1 MDDRKIIIILLVIII
16 IILAAGLIM
25 MAPSLNKEGC
35 NLTISQENVQAGD
48 NLIVSLKD
56 LNGNAI
62 SDETIHI
69 KLESENNT
77 PIEKDIKTNS
87 KGIAKLKL
95 SKTGQYTVIGKF
107 DGNEEFKSGSAREI
121 VDVVEASKTS
131 SDSQHTIS
139 VVPEFDKT
147 VKKADGEYTVEA
159 TKWRGGSV
167 GGFEVSLYKNGQ
179 LMDRNSYQSRA
190 YFNDGSGW
198 KWSNWDYGE
207 ESGATL
213 HKYPVSNTVEIKDV
227 EVNFYG

>member
-16 IILAAGLIM
+16 LILSAGLIM
-25 MAPSLNKEGC
+25 MASSTNKAAC
-35 NLTISQENVQAGD
+35 NLTISHKNVQAGD

-62 SDETIHI
+62 SNETIHI
-69 KLESENNT
+69 KLKSENNT
-77 PIEKDIKTNS
+77 TIEKDIKTNS
-87 KGIAKLKL
+87 KGIGKLKL
-95 SKTGQYTVIGKF
+95 SKTGMYTVTGRF
-107 DGNEEFKSGSAREI
+107 DGNNEFKSGSAREI
-121 VDVVEASKTS
+121 VNVVEKSKTS

-147 VKKADGEYTVEA
+147 VKKTDGDYTVEA

-179 LMDRNSYQSRA
+179 LMDRSSYQSRA

-198 KWSNWDYGE
+198 KWSNWDDGE
-207 ESGATL
+207 VSGATL
-213 HKYPVSNTVEIKDV
+213 HKYPVSNDVEIKDV
-227 EVNFYG
+227 EVSFYG